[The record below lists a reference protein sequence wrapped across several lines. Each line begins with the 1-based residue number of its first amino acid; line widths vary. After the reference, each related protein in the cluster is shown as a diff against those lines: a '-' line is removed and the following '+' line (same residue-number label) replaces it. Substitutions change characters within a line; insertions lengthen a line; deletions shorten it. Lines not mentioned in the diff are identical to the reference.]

1 MKELVQIQN
10 KLRVDK
16 SLKNE
21 FSGWAYRNIESIL
34 AKLKP
39 LLDEYENVTITLSD
53 EVKQIADHCYVEST
67 ATISNGTETISTTAQ
82 AGINF
87 LKKGT
92 DVSQQFGSASTYA
105 RRYAICGL
113 LLVSAG
119 ESDPDSID
127 NTEENK
133 EATEEEL
140 QEHEEVLSKYERNDP
155 DRIAYWNTLSAVVK
169 DQLKRR
175 NAKSSKK

>member
-1 MKELVQIQN
+1 MRELVEIQN

-119 ESDPDSID
+119 ESDPDSLD
-127 NTEENK
+127 NTKENQ
-133 EATEEEL
+133 EASEDEL
-140 QEHEEVLSKYERNDP
+140 VKHEEVLSQYDRNDP
-155 DRIAYWNTLSAVVK
+155 ERVSYWNTLSAVVK

-175 NAKSSKK
+175 AKSSKK